1 VLGDPTD
8 RQASRPSGWGL
19 AIQLGGTVPIHR
31 DHPFDSEGQLTLDAA
46 LVGDLHAF
54 GVGLG
59 AMLGWRGRPHE
70 RVFGGVLLD
79 DVFRFGAALQVPVT
93 RVAGLELMVELEGET
108 GFRGIATSP
117 VEVRA
122 GVRHTQSFVSLAGG
136 VGFGLSNGIGS
147 PRSRAYLVASFTR
160 PILDADSDGVPDAID
175 KCPSLAEDLDGF
187 EDTDGCLDPD
197 DDGDFVLDED
207 DRCPNEAPEEG
218 ADLDEDGC
226 TDRPPTASEAD

>member
-1 VLGDPTD
+1 
-8 RQASRPSGWGL
+8 L
-19 AIQLGGTVPIHR
+19 AEESARALLPQVCFRKARTKDLNVGV
-31 DHPFDSEGQLTLDAA
+31 SEKPD
-46 LVGDLHAF
+46 F
-54 GVGLG
+54 
-59 AMLGWRGRPHE
+59 
-70 RVFGGVLLD
+70 
-79 DVFRFGAALQVPVT
+79 
-93 RVAGLELMVELEGET
+93 LET
-108 GFRGIATSP
+108 PTSP

-175 KCPSLAEDLDGF
+175 ECPSLAEDLDGF